1 MWQGIMLCAL
11 PAAWWGMLYKDGAY
25 MRWAVGA
32 YAALGVAL
40 LVVIVR
46 A

>member
-1 MWQGIMLCAL
+1 MLCAL
-11 PAAWWGMLYKDGAY
+11 PAALWGLFYKDGAY

-32 YAALGVAL
+32 YAVFGLVL
-40 LVVIVR
+40 LVAIVR